1 MRALVALA
9 ALSVLVLSAGAPAEA
24 RKRDRYNNSWN
35 DRYDRWENRRDA
47 RRAGVI
53 AGVVAS
59 GIARGAAAAEADDHY
74 RECMMSWGYDYAC
87 ERRYYDE
94 RLAARRTCRAIGVTA
109 GAITREI
116 VRD

>member
-1 MRALVALA
+1 MRALIALA
-9 ALSVLVLSAGAPAEA
+9 ALAVLAVGATSPVEA
-24 RKRDRYNNSWN
+24 RKNNRYNNGWN

-59 GIARGAAAAEADDHY
+59 GIARNAAASKADDNY
-74 RECMMSWGYDYAC
+74 RQCMMSWGYDYEC

-94 RLAARRTCRAIGVTA
+94 HAAARRTGRAIGATA
-109 GAITREI
+109 GIITSEI

>member
-1 MRALVALA
+1 MRTFVAFA
-9 ALSVLVLSAGAPAEA
+9 ALSAMVLGAGTAAEA
-24 RKRDRYNNSWN
+24 RKNDRYHNGWN

-59 GIARGAAAAEADDHY
+59 GIASSAAAAKADDHY
-74 RECMMSWGYDYAC
+74 RECMISWGYDYAC

-94 RLAARRTCRAIGVTA
+94 RLAARRTGRAIGAAA
-109 GAITREI
+109 GMITREI

>member
-1 MRALVALA
+1 MRPLIALA
-9 ALSVLVLSAGAPAEA
+9 ALSALVLGASAPADA
-24 RKRDRYNNSWN
+24 RKRDRYNNGWN

-47 RRAGVI
+47 RRAGVV
-53 AGVVAS
+53 AGIVAS
-59 GIARGAAAAEADDHY
+59 GIARSAASAKADDHY

-94 RLAARRTCRAIGVTA
+94 RLAARRTGRAIGVTA
-109 GAITREI
+109 GIITHGI